1 MNELTITLT
10 GQAAQD
16 YLTVRESFNSL
27 KDEIKE
33 LTTQLEEA
41 QANLDYKQLISD
53 DESTT
58 PKQRYAADALD
69 KRYGQSMEFIWDDP
83 TLQEN
88 TDTLEKDTVVSDIVE
103 PNPVTFPAT
112 IQSKPKSGTQW
123 TDEELDVIKR
133 AVEFKYTLAFLKV
146 KLSNRSEAAIRSM
159 LLNYNIGVKNNK
171 LYRK

>member
-1 MNELTITLT
+1 
-10 GQAAQD
+10 
-16 YLTVRESFNSL
+16 
-27 KDEIKE
+27 
-33 LTTQLEEA
+33 
-41 QANLDYKQLISD
+41 
-53 DESTT
+53 
-58 PKQRYAADALD
+58 
-69 KRYGQSMEFIWDDP
+69 MEFIWDDP